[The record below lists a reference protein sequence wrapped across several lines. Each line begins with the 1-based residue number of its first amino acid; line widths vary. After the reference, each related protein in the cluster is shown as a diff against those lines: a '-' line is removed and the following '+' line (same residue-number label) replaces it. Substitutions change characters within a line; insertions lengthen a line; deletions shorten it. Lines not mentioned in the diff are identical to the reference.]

1 MLSRSP
7 WERFRSDRRAVAC
20 LLILC
25 AELLAVLLL
34 PPLLGLE
41 PNASDLGAGFWAPP
55 SAAHPLGTDDV
66 GRDLLARLLCGGRV
80 SLLIGLCSAALSA
93 LVGIPLGLLAG
104 YRRGAWEFCLMRLA
118 DVFQSFPSIVLVLC
132 LVSLVGPSAL
142 NLVLVLGLLVG
153 WFWWQQNGLSSE
165 TITVSSAPDGFDGY
179 RIAVVS
185 DLHAKEFGEGNRVLL
200 DYVRDLEPDLVAVVG
215 DILHEPDQMSM
226 IPAVAKGLAAIAPT
240 YYVTGNH
247 EWAAGVVRELE
258 PLLEQCGV
266 TVLSNEYVMLERNGD
281 RIALLGAED
290 SNGYADQKT
299 VQELADQ
306 VRQEQGAV
314 YEILLSH
321 RNNHYEQYTQARV
334 DLTLAG
340 HAHGGLI
347 RLPGTD
353 GLVGPKREL
362 FPQYTAGLYDLS
374 YGQMVVSRGLGN
386 QFPCFRLLNRPDV
399 PLVVLG

>member
-1 MLSRSP
+1 MA
-7 WERFRSDRRAVAC
+7 ERKRRHGK
-20 LLILC
+20 LY
-25 AELLAVLLL
+25 LLL
-34 PPLLGLE
+34 MAL
-41 PNASDLGAGFWAPP
+41 AAAGAAIW
-55 SAAHPLGTDDV
+55 V
-66 GRDLLARLLCGGRV
+66 GSSVLSVEEFAFTGARLPAGWDGGR
-80 SLLIGLCSAALSA
+80 
-93 LVGIPLGLLAG
+93 LV
-104 YRRGAWEFCLMRLA
+104 
-118 DVFQSFPSIVLVLC
+118 VL
-132 LVSLVGPSAL
+132 
-142 NLVLVLGLLVG
+142 
-153 WFWWQQNGLSSE
+153 
-165 TITVSSAPDGFDGY
+165 
-179 RIAVVS
+179 S
-185 DLHAKEFGEGNRVLL
+185 DLHGKRFGRQHSRLL
-200 DYVRDLEPDLVAVVG
+200 EAVRKAGPDVICLCGDMMDEWSGTEYLRPLLE
-215 DILHEPDQMSM
+215 
-226 IPAVAKGLAAIAPT
+226 GLAEIAPV

>member
-1 MLSRSP
+1 MAHK
-7 WERFRSDRRAVAC
+7 EQRRKKT
-20 LLILC
+20 LPL
-25 AELLAVLLL
+25 LLAALTLAGAGLWWGNYTLSVEEYAFSSSRL
-34 PPLLGLE
+34 PPGWDGGRLVVL
-41 PNASDLGAGFWAPP
+41 SDLHGRRFGRDNRRLAAAVEG
-55 SAAHPLGTDDV
+55 AHPDV
-66 GRDLLARLLCGGRV
+66 
-80 SLLIGLCSAALSA
+80 IA
-93 LVGIPLGLLAG
+93 LVGDFVDEWTDPAYLRPLLERLTALAPC
-104 YRRGAWEFCLMRLA
+104 YF
-118 DVFQSFPSIVLVLC
+118 
-132 LVSLVGPSAL
+132 VS
-142 NLVLVLGLLVG
+142 
-153 WFWWQQNGLSSE
+153 
-165 TITVSSAPDGFDGY
+165 
-179 RIAVVS
+179 
-185 DLHAKEFGEGNRVLL
+185 
-200 DYVRDLEPDLVAVVG
+200 
-215 DILHEPDQMSM
+215 
-226 IPAVAKGLAAIAPT
+226 
-240 YYVTGNH
+240 GNH

-299 VQELADQ
+299 GQELADQ

-314 YEILLSH
+314 YEILRSH